1 MYRTWHHL
9 CFLLTLLAS
18 FGAKRIS
25 SAEIRGVHTAG
36 YKVAREIRPRRPV
49 AFPQSKNG
57 QRELLLMRGGGCH
70 SRKSSS
76 RVSAFL
82 DKNFFIV
89 AMASVV
95 ALAWAMPWIGVRN
108 GPMKPEILIDRGA
121 TNTLFILSGLALPL
135 RDLGKA
141 VGAIRLNLMV
151 QGFSLGA
158 MPLLMAGLVGL
169 LRRYF
174 PLLLH
179 GDTLDGLVVMACMP
193 TTVNMCVVLTGTA
206 NGNVAGAVFNAVL
219 GNLLGVVVTPLWLL
233 HFLKGRGILS
243 SSVLSASSV
252 AASGTL
258 SAPPTIS
265 AASILKKISVKVM
278 LPLGIGIAAG
288 SMFPA
293 LRQFRA
299 RWKKKFARAS
309 ELLLLSIIFTT
320 FCDTFVTGSING
332 TAEKGYSQIGILL
345 VLLPAIHLFSMALVF
360 FLAAPSLSPLPGLG
374 LLPRRE
380 DQATAMICATQKT
393 VALGIPLLKAL
404 IPDAPSLSRLSAP
417 LLLYHP
423 LQLLIDSTLT
433 SAMKQYISGV
443 PIEENE
449 TQ

>member
-1 MYRTWHHL
+1 
-9 CFLLTLLAS
+9 
-18 FGAKRIS
+18 
-25 SAEIRGVHTAG
+25 
-36 YKVAREIRPRRPV
+36 
-49 AFPQSKNG
+49 
-57 QRELLLMRGGGCH
+57 
-70 SRKSSS
+70 
-76 RVSAFL
+76 
-82 DKNFFIV
+82 
-89 AMASVV
+89 MASVV